1 MRSEEGD
8 TYSECLYKLST
19 LIAVSVALHFQRY
32 IISLISE
39 FVGLDGVVMEGRRW
53 GRMNQ
58 PVSGLHQLTPWVYNF
73 HSAKLMITY
82 SSIFKLSKF
91 HWYSYLLVS
100 HLEFS
105 YFILSF

>member
-8 TYSECLYKLST
+8 TYSECFLYKLST

-53 GRMNQ
+53 GEDESACFWAT
-58 PVSGLHQLTPWVYNF
+58 PTDTLGL
-73 HSAKLMITY
+73 
-82 SSIFKLSKF
+82 
-91 HWYSYLLVS
+91 
-100 HLEFS
+100 
-105 YFILSF
+105 